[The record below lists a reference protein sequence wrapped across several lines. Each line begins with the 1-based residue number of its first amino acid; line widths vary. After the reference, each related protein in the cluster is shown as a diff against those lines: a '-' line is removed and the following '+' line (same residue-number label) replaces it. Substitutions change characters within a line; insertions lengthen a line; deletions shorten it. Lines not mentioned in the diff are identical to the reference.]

1 MAIWHDGF
9 YDSQS
14 QAPLEMYPPFYWKQ
28 NKTVIS
34 VSSNIY
40 REKTI
45 KLQNYVITLLL
56 NKEPIGFKDIID
68 GMLGSVVAYGLHNP
82 GGKWARI
89 AVSLC

>member
-9 YDSQS
+9 YGSQS
-14 QAPLEMYPPFYWKQ
+14 QALLEMYPPFIE
-28 NKTVIS
+28 NHKTVIS

-40 REKTI
+40 RKKNI

-82 GGKWARI
+82 GGK
-89 AVSLC
+89 